1 MKIETV
7 KAYQHQMELQQLDQH
22 IMELKHQAL
31 KINADIIDNERMRV
45 RRLDTGARTRG
56 IGTQVDTLA

>member
-45 RRLDTGARTRG
+45 RRLDTGGRSRG
-56 IGTQVDTLA
+56 VGTKVDTLA

>member
-1 MKIETV
+1 MRIEAV

-45 RRLDTGARTRG
+45 RRLDTGGRSRG
-56 IGTQVDTLA
+56 VGTQVDTLA

>member
-1 MKIETV
+1 MRIDAV
-7 KAYQHQMELQQLDQH
+7 QSYQHQMELEQLDQH

-45 RRLDTGARTRG
+45 RRLDIGGRSRG
-56 IGTQVDTLA
+56 VGTQVDTLA